1 MKFRHAWRVTA
12 AVVFMILLIVASLLS
27 NIFYT
32 NHVVHELCG
41 IINITANAPVPK
53 GANPANPSR
62 QYSAQIHQDF
72 VNLQTE
78 YDC

>member
-1 MKFRHAWRVTA
+1 MV
-12 AVVFMILLIVASLLS
+12 LLIVASLLS

-41 IINITANAPVPK
+41 VINITANAPVPS
-53 GANPANPSR
+53 GANAANPSR
-62 QYSAQIHQDF
+62 LYAEKIHNDF
-72 VNLQTE
+72 VALQKE